1 MDRGVSE
8 VFNHVVLHPAGVPL
22 APQDII
28 IDGFWGQ
35 LLRKSCENWALK
47 VRDDLLLSGFRRKPG
62 IQAYIGE
69 HIGKFL
75 LSAIPTS
82 IFLDSLALKGKV
94 KYLVENLVALQEPD
108 GYLGTYLPDKRWY
121 GVKDDIG
128 HGGPIDLNGDEWGG
142 ADVFDVWVHKYCI
155 LALLT
160 YYQYYDWEPAL
171 ISAIKAADLII
182 QVFGPGG
189 RNINHSD
196 FPAGLGS
203 GSFMEPLMLLYQ
215 ITGFERYLDFAHHI
229 LNAWEDPDG
238 PRLLTVLNK
247 SEDIVSIGDGKAYEM
262 MSCFVGLVEYARAT
276 GDKSMLQLVIGARD
290 QIADS
295 HRYVTGGMSN
305 LEYFWRSGLFPEWT
319 NIETCV
325 TFTWIQLN
333 LRLYELTGDFRSL
346 DLAEEAAWNQL
357 LPALSPAGDTWSYFM
372 SLMGP
377 KRFFR
382 KWLAG
387 VKGDDDL
394 VQGAPVTCCH
404 TNGQRGL
411 ALLPLYAYTINADET
426 LSVNFYGSYHATVN
440 LPGVERLHVE
450 QLTEFP
456 AGDGN
461 DSSIHS
467 SDRPSLPGSFPSTAL
482 GR

>member
-1 MDRGVSE
+1 MDGGVSE

-276 GDKSMLQLVIGARD
+276 GDKSMLAAG
-290 QIADS
+290 
-295 HRYVTGGMSN
+295 Y
-305 LEYFWRSGLFPEWT
+305 RSP
-319 NIETCV
+319 
-325 TFTWIQLN
+325 
-333 LRLYELTGDFRSL
+333 R
-346 DLAEEAAWNQL
+346 
-357 LPALSPAGDTWSYFM
+357 P
-372 SLMGP
+372 
-377 KRFFR
+377 
-382 KWLAG
+382 
-387 VKGDDDL
+387 
-394 VQGAPVTCCH
+394 
-404 TNGQRGL
+404 
-411 ALLPLYAYTINADET
+411 
-426 LSVNFYGSYHATVN
+426 
-440 LPGVERLHVE
+440 
-450 QLTEFP
+450 
-456 AGDGN
+456 
-461 DSSIHS
+461 
-467 SDRPSLPGSFPSTAL
+467 DR
-482 GR
+482 